1 MTRYTVKTATDK
13 FSEYGSYEFSKV
25 KTGYQVSFQGQCGTI
40 TSKAKTLTLL
50 VEQLVYHL
58 TEVLPKGQAT
68 ELTCEYVAPKAI
80 DTTED
85 EKLNDGDSNDSQAHQ
100 ATQPVNR
107 VVSLSM
113 WKNNRPTSQVG
124 SKSAKALQKRLA
136 KLGIR
141 QPVAA

>member
-1 MTRYTVKTATDK
+1 MTRYTVKTATAK

-25 KTGYQVSFQGQCGTI
+25 KTGYQVSFQGQGGTI

-58 TEVLPKGQAT
+58 TEVLPQGQAT
-68 ELTCEYVAPKAI
+68 ELTCEYVAPKAT

-85 EKLNDGDSNDSQAHQ
+85 EKLNTDSNDSQAHQ

-113 WKNNRPTSQVG
+113 WKNNRSTSQVG

-141 QPVAA
+141 QLVAA